1 MVFENLVEKINSGH
15 QKALT
20 AQEKGRYEEGIQFS
34 EKACELA
41 KIAFGK
47 NHHNYASLLN
57 LLAALRYE
65 MGQFYEAESLDL
77 EAKQIYKQQFET
89 NHPDYATSLNN
100 LAGLYQA
107 MGRFSDAELF
117 YLEAKQIYK
126 CQLGENHPNY
136 TASLNNLARLY
147 GVMGRFSEAETLYLQ
162 GMKIEKLQLRE
173 NHYSY
178 ADSLN
183 NLATLYYAMKRFS
196 EAEPLY
202 RQAREIWTQQLGK
215 NHPDYATSLNN
226 LATLYQA
233 MGRFSEAE
241 PLMLQAKQIKKQQ
254 LGDNHSDYATSVN
267 NLATLYK
274 EMGRFSDAETLFRQA
289 QEIFKRQLGKNHP
302 HYATSLNNL
311 AGLMAAMNRPRE
323 ALQLMREAADIQ
335 NRIIGEIL
343 SISSDRQR
351 LDYLQQNYWLL
362 ELFLSLINQ
371 YFSDDSPAKQAALDL
386 VWRRKGLATEAG
398 ILLRTSIASERYRH
412 LAPQFE
418 EFRQLTRQIGYL
430 TWQIPASPEGLP
442 EYRQRLADLTRKQEE
457 LEQSLSRQIPE
468 MNLESQLK
476 RASRQAI
483 ATLLP
488 DGATLV
494 EFVRF
499 NVANF
504 QAVAANGDNR
514 WLPPRYLAF
523 ILSSGDSENVEMLD
537 LGEAE
542 TIDNLSRQF
551 RRLAS
556 GEDSDTPGKNRVVA
570 CFDDDETPE
579 AESWI
584 YPEQGRQLYQ
594 ILIQPL
600 QRHLQPG
607 QVVYLAT
614 DGELATLPFG
624 ILSRDGTV
632 ELMGEYELR
641 YLNVGRDLLRFHVEI
656 PVEHTQPL
664 VIANPDYNLRE
675 YVPVPTPQTRPQKRS
690 TGIPHQTI
698 LAVAIAFLIIIS
710 VILLA
715 AFPPVG
721 VVLILAGVIAVFAID
736 GKKPMQTDAPQT
748 VPSPAILE
756 SPLPPFPSPPTP
768 QTPADVRSLSR
779 ELGRGEGNFFTPL
792 PGTKIEGERIAQ
804 LLQVPV
810 YLETQAVKSLL
821 SHSRSPKIVHIATH
835 GYFLEVSRD
844 GLNDAMDGFQF
855 ASIGSSQSRFKFAHV
870 QNPLT
875 RSGLAFA
882 GANTALKEGKLP
894 PDAEEGLL
902 TAQNA
907 TMLDLT
913 GTIIVVLSA
922 CDTALGN
929 VSIGEGVLG
938 LRRSIIVAGAETLV
952 MSLWKV
958 PDVPTAILMER
969 FYHNLFQNKLGR
981 TKCLEEAQAYLRTL
995 KVAEMRDSWL
1005 RAEAIGKVSV
1015 SSPASGVFLRD
1026 LSRKPDDFMP
1036 FQSPSYWAAFIS
1048 IGNPGVVKSWI

>member
-1 MVFENLVEKINSGH
+1 MFLENLIEQFNSLNN
-15 QKALT
+15 KALS
-20 AQEKGRYEEGIQFS
+20 ALEKGRYEEGIKFAEQAR
-34 EKACELA
+34 EIGKV
-41 KIAFGK
+41 AFGT
-47 NHHNYASLLN
+47 NNHNYA
-57 LLAALRYE
+57 A
-65 MGQFYEAESLDL
+65 
-77 EAKQIYKQQFET
+77 
-89 NHPDYATSLNN
+89 SLNN
-100 LAGLYQA
+100 LAGLYE
-107 MGRFSDAELF
+107 S
-117 YLEAKQIYK
+117 
-126 CQLGENHPNY
+126 
-136 TASLNNLARLY
+136 
-147 GVMGRFSEAETLYLQ
+147 
-162 GMKIEKLQLRE
+162 
-173 NHYSY
+173 
-178 ADSLN
+178 
-183 NLATLYYAMKRFS
+183 
-196 EAEPLY
+196 
-202 RQAREIWTQQLGK
+202 
-215 NHPDYATSLNN
+215 
-226 LATLYQA
+226 

-241 PLMLQAKQIKKQQ
+241 PLCLEAM
-254 LGDNHSDYATSVN
+254 
-267 NLATLYK
+267 
-274 EMGRFSDAETLFRQA
+274 
-289 QEIFKRQLGKNHP
+289 EISKRQLGENHP

-311 AGLMAAMNRPRE
+311 ASLYRAMGRFSEAEPLYLEAREIYKRQLGENHPSYAASLNNLAELYRAMGRFSDAEPLYLEAREIDKRQLGENHPSYAASLNNLAGLMATMNRPRK
-323 ALQLMREAADIQ
+323 ALQLMQEAADIQ

-362 ELFLSLINQ
+362 EQFLSLINQ

-418 EFRQLTRQIGYL
+418 ELRQLTRQIGYL
-430 TWQIPASPEGLP
+430 IWQSPASPEGLP

-483 ATLLP
+483 AALLP

-499 NVANF
+499 SVYNF
-504 QAVAANGDNR
+504 QAVKANGDSQ

-556 GEDSDTPGKNRVVA
+556 GEDSDTRGKNRDLG
-570 CFDDDETPE
+570 FDDDETPE

-624 ILSRDGTV
+624 ILSRDGTA

-690 TGIPHQTI
+690 TRIPHQTI
-698 LAVAIAFLIIIS
+698 LAVAIAFFVIIS

-721 VVLILAGVIAVFAID
+721 AVLILAGVIAVFAID

-748 VPSPAILE
+748 VPSPAVLE
-756 SPLPPFPSPPTP
+756 SPLPPFPTP
-768 QTPADVRSLSR
+768 STPADVRSLSR
-779 ELGRGEGNFFTPL
+779 ELGRGEGDIFTPL

-835 GYFLEVSRD
+835 GYFLEVSRES
-844 GLNDAMDGFQF
+844 LNDAMDGFQF
-855 ASIGSSQSRFKFAHV
+855 SSIGSSQSRFKFAHV

-882 GANTALKEGKLP
+882 GANTALKEEKLP
-894 PDAEEGLL
+894 LDAEEGLL

>member
-1 MVFENLVEKINSGH
+1 MNANS
-15 QKALT
+15 
-20 AQEKGRYEEGIQFS
+20 
-34 EKACELA
+34 
-41 KIAFGK
+41 
-47 NHHNYASLLN
+47 
-57 LLAALRYE
+57 AAEPLY
-65 MGQFYEAESLDL
+65 L
-77 EAKQIYKQQFET
+77 EAMEIRRQQLGE
-89 NHPDYATSLNN
+89 NHPNYATSLNN
-100 LAGLYQA
+100 LAGLYHA
-107 MGRFSDAELF
+107 IGRFSDAEPL
-117 YLEAKQIYK
+117 YLEAMEIRRR
-126 CQLGENHPNY
+126 QLGENHPHY
-136 TASLNNLARLY
+136 AQSLNNLA
-147 GVMGRFSEAETLYLQ
+147 V
-162 GMKIEKLQLRE
+162 
-173 NHYSY
+173 
-178 ADSLN
+178 
-183 NLATLYYAMKRFS
+183 
-196 EAEPLY
+196 
-202 RQAREIWTQQLGK
+202 
-215 NHPDYATSLNN
+215 
-226 LATLYQA
+226 
-233 MGRFSEAE
+233 
-241 PLMLQAKQIKKQQ
+241 
-254 LGDNHSDYATSVN
+254 
-267 NLATLYK
+267 
-274 EMGRFSDAETLFRQA
+274 
-289 QEIFKRQLGKNHP
+289 
-302 HYATSLNNL
+302 
-311 AGLMAAMNRPRE
+311 LMAAMNRPQE

-351 LDYLQQNYWLL
+351 LDYMQQNYIYL
-362 ELFLSLINQ
+362 EAFLSLINQ
-371 YFSDDSPAKQAALDL
+371 YFSDDSEAKQAALDL

-442 EYRQRLADLTRKQEE
+442 EYRQRLAELTRKQEE

-483 ATLLP
+483 AALLP

-494 EFVRF
+494 EFVGFR
-499 NVANF
+499 VVNF
-504 QAVAANGDNR
+504 QAVKANGDSQ
-514 WLPPRYLAF
+514 WFPPRYLAF

-542 TIDNLSRQF
+542 IIDNLSRQF

-556 GEDSDTPGKNRVVA
+556 GEDGETRGKNRDLGA
-570 CFDDDETPE
+570 CFDEDEPPE

-584 YPEQGRQLYQ
+584 CPEPGRQLYQ
-594 ILIQPL
+594 MLIQPL
-600 QRHLQPG
+600 QPHLQPG

-664 VIANPDYNLRE
+664 VIANPDYNLQE
-675 YVPVPTPQTRPQKRS
+675 YVPVPTPPAQPDTPQTRPKKRS
-690 TGIPHQTI
+690 TRIPHETI
-698 LAVAIAFLIIIS
+698 VAVAIAFSIIAS
-710 VILLA
+710 FILLA
-715 AFPPVG
+715 TFPPVG
-721 VVLILAGVIAVFAID
+721 AVLILAGIIAATIVAQKHSN
-736 GKKPMQTDAPQT
+736 GGEKLTQT
-748 VPSPAILE
+748 VPSPAVLK
-756 SPLPPFPSPPTP
+756 SPLPPFPPPSPTP

-779 ELGRGEGNFFTPL
+779 ELGRGKGDIFTPL

-821 SHSRSPKIVHIATH
+821 SHSHSPKIVHIATH

-844 GLNDAMDGFQF
+844 SLIDAMDGFQF
-855 ASIGSSQSRFKFAHV
+855 SSIGSSQSRFKFTNIE
-870 QNPLT
+870 NPLT

-894 PDAEEGLL
+894 PDAEDGLL
-902 TAQNA
+902 TAQSG

-958 PDVPTAILMER
+958 PDVPTSILMER
-969 FYHNLFQNKLGR
+969 FYHNLFQNQRGR

-995 KVAEMRDSWL
+995 KVAQMRESWL
-1005 RAEAIGKVSV
+1005 TAEAIRNVELA
-1015 SSPASGVFLRD
+1015 SPASGVFLRD
-1026 LSRKPDDFMP
+1026 LSRKPDDFLP

-1048 IGNPGVVKSWI
+1048 IGNPGLVKRGI